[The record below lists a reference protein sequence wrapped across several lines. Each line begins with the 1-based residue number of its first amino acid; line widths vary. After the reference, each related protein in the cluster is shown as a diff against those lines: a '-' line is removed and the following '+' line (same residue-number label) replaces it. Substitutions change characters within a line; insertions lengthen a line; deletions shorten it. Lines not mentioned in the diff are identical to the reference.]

1 MEKSHE
7 IYQCSR
13 VGSNIAG
20 SGGHSAAGLGFGSVV
35 AGTFGLVFKVI
46 GTLLLVTGLVGYC
59 PVYALLKVRTKK

>member
-1 MEKSHE
+1 MKYINEAGWDR
-7 IYQCSR
+7 ILR
-13 VGSNIAG
+13 VL
-20 SGGHSAAGLGFGSVV
+20 GGILLLALGFGSVV